1 MTTPQP
7 TSGHET
13 IVIKDL
19 LRSERIN
26 KIKDPFPCFYIDDF
40 LPENIFTEIESQAR
54 DLTENSTSIFHGN
67 RKYVMTTS
75 YDFKEFLKKS
85 SAWSEFFSKFSSQ
98 ESFDRL
104 IEIFKEINP
113 EFFQENFLPHKVKM
127 KRIIYPDTL
136 PLFRKISKFKD
147 LSLKQCSVKLISAY
161 LIRYIFRKIQFE
173 LKVTANSLFSTP
185 GQLLADI
192 SMANNGYAR
201 EIHRDS
207 DNKMMVFLLY
217 MSPLAE
223 GGEGGELGAYSVKN
237 HSQGD
242 PFPPQP
248 SEDECLLEQVIQP
261 KRNRFFIFLN
271 SDKSYHGV
279 KAMKGHTSGRL
290 FMYGG
295 FTSFGKSMLRRSQK
309 LKTEFHMHFT

>member
-1 MTTPQP
+1 MLS
-7 TSGHET
+7 TSH
-13 IVIKDL
+13 DF
-19 LRSERIN
+19 N
-26 KIKDPFPCFYIDDF
+26 DF
-40 LPENIFTEIESQAR
+40 L
-54 DLTENSTSIFHGN
+54 
-67 RKYVMTTS
+67 
-75 YDFKEFLKKS
+75 KES
-85 SAWSEFFSKFSSQ
+85 SAWLEFFSKFSSQ

-127 KRIIYPDTL
+127 KKIIHPDNL
-136 PLFRKISKFKD
+136 PLFRKISKYKD
-147 LSLKQCSVKLISAY
+147 LPLKQCSIKLISAY
-161 LIRYIFRKIQFE
+161 LTRYIFRKIQFE
-173 LKVTANSLFSTP
+173 LKVKANSLFSTP

-192 SMANNGYAR
+192 SMANNGYTR

-207 DNKMMVFLLY
+207 DNRMMVFLLY

-223 GGEGGELGAYSVKN
+223 GGDGGELGAYSLKN
-237 HSQGD
+237 HSQGE